1 MMLHVSWI
9 TAYNFYIVLQLIGI
23 KFKPGRIKLKEKW
36 KFEMKWNNKKNKYG
50 ENKYGVENPK
60 CQFKQSQVDTKTEN
74 FLIHI
79 LKYLPNTLYK
89 L

>member
-1 MMLHVSWI
+1 
-9 TAYNFYIVLQLIGI
+9 
-23 KFKPGRIKLKEKW
+23 
-36 KFEMKWNNKKNKYG
+36 MKQQQ
-50 ENKYGVENPK
+50 NKYGVENPK

-79 LKYLPNTLYK
+79 LKYLPNTLDK